1 MDNIKEK
8 IDTLKDSKSEE
19 DRKVCIP
26 LLKEYLSKFPE
37 DAQAWYDLAGCY
49 DFIGDEVLAEP
60 CYKKT
65 YDLGVD
71 KIPADER
78 AGFFVGFGST
88 LRNNLKF
95 AESSEVLKS
104 SLQTFPK
111 YPALDIFL
119 AFTLYSE
126 GKYKSASEHLFKAI
140 SKIDQKV
147 FDGYERAINWY
158 VKNLESHPP
167 RQDPEKIETESL
179 ILRPIQDDDL
189 KSIFEYCSNPEVSK
203 YTTWEAHK
211 NLEDSKKL
219 VSYAKENYQ
228 RGLSEPLAITL
239 KENPKKLIG
248 TVGWFWNSE
257 RYKSIE
263 IAYAL
268 SPSFWG
274 KGIVVEAS
282 RGLINEAL
290 KKNEIHRITS
300 RCIAENKPSA
310 RVMEKLGMEYEGT
323 QKQLMNVKGRWV
335 DIKNYCILTK
345 DWEFRNP

>member
-1 MDNIKEK
+1 LENTKEK
-8 IDTLKDSKSEE
+8 INILKNSKSEDE
-19 DRKVCIP
+19 RRQCIP
-26 LLKEYLSKFPE
+26 LLKEYLSKSQD
-37 DAQAWYDLAGCY
+37 DAEAWYDLAGCY
-49 DFIGDEVLAEP
+49 DFIGDEVSAEP

-65 YDLGVD
+65 YELGVD
-71 KIPADER
+71 KISAEER
-78 AGFFVGFGST
+78 ARFFVGFGST

-95 AESSEVLKS
+95 GESSQVLKS
-104 SLQTFPK
+104 SLETFPK

-119 AFTLYSE
+119 AFTIYSD

-158 VKNLESHPP
+158 VENLESHPP
-167 RQDPEKIETESL
+167 HIDPEKIETESL
-179 ILRPIQDDDL
+179 ILRPIQNEDL
-189 KSIFEYCSNPEVSK
+189 SSIFEYCANPEVSK

-211 NLEDSKKL
+211 NLEDSKKF
-219 VSYAKENYQ
+219 VSYAKLNYQ
-228 RGLSEPLAITL
+228 RGLSDPLAITL
-239 KENPKKLIG
+239 KENPEKLIG

-263 IAYAL
+263 ISYGL

-290 KKNEIHRITS
+290 KKNDIHRITS
-300 RCIAENKPSA
+300 RCIAENKPSE
-310 RVMEKLGMEYEGT
+310 RVMKKLGMEYEGT
-323 QKQLMNVKGRWV
+323 QKQLMSVKGRWV
-335 DIKNYCILTK
+335 DIKNYCVLAK
-345 DWEFRNP
+345 DWI

>member
-1 MDNIKEK
+1 MDSLKEK
-8 IDTLKDSKSEE
+8 IERLKDSKSEE
-19 DRKVCIP
+19 DRKQCIP
-26 LLKEYLSKFPE
+26 LLKEYLSNSPN

-49 DFIGDEVLAEP
+49 DFIGDELLAEP

-65 YDLGVD
+65 YLLGVD
-71 KIPADER
+71 KIPEVER
-78 AGFFVGFGST
+78 AGFFVGYGST

-95 AESSEVLKS
+95 SESSDVLKS
-104 SLQTFPK
+104 SLQVFPK

-158 VKNLESHPP
+158 VDNLETHPP
-167 RQDPEKIETESL
+167 RQIPEAIETERL
-179 ILRPIQDDDL
+179 ILRPIKDDDL
-189 KSIFEYCSNPEVSK
+189 SSIFEYCSDPEVSK
-203 YTTWEAHK
+203 YTTWETHK
-211 NLEDSKKL
+211 NLDDSQKL
-219 VSYAKENYQ
+219 VSYAKANYQ

-239 KENPKKLIG
+239 KENPDKLIG

-268 SPSFWG
+268 SPLFWG

-290 KKNEIHRITS
+290 KKNEILRITS
-300 RCIAENKPSA
+300 RCIAENRSSA

-323 QKQLMNVKGRWV
+323 QRQLMNVKGRWV
-335 DIKNYCILTK
+335 DLKNYCVLAK
-345 DWEFRNP
+345 DWK